1 MKTKKKIIL
10 TMIYDIKLF
19 PPVLSLCSILSDLNY
34 EVIYIGSC
42 SDDKILK
49 ELSSFGVKI
58 YKTNTYGGNGIK
70 RFFQQ
75 LKYRKHV
82 KDIIKKEYNKNDTY
96 IWLLH
101 TETSIL
107 FASLLGKY
115 NIIAH
120 LLEVNTANNKL
131 AYKILSPFAKLK
143 ERLSLANKI
152 ICCEYNRAHITQA
165 IYNLKTLP
173 YILPNKPY
181 TRNEETNRV
190 YHLSNDITHILEKYK
205 NKKIILYQGIFI
217 PERKLDDFIEAINTL
232 PEEYVLFLMGG
243 ENELYNKLKKQYS
256 SERIIFI
263 PFISAPNHLE
273 VTKKAYIGI
282 LTYIPDEHTIEQ
294 AINVLYCAPN
304 KLYEYSKFGIPMLAT
319 DLPALNFAFSQ
330 YKAGI
335 CVPLNPSYICEA
347 ILTID
352 KNYNQYSQESLKLYN
367 NVNMLNIVK
376 NILK

>member
-82 KDIIKKEYNKNDTY
+82 KNIIKKEYNKNNTY

-101 TETSIL
+101 TET
-107 FASLLGKY
+107 ASLFTNLLGQF
-115 NIIAH
+115 NIIVH
-120 LLEVNTANNKL
+120 LLEFKNPREKI
-131 AYKILSPFAKLK
+131 AYKILNPFSNINK
-143 ERLSLANKI
+143 RINLATKI
-152 ICCEYNRAHITQA
+152 VCCEYNRAHIAKA
-165 IYNLKTLP
+165 IYNLNSLP

-181 TRNEETNRV
+181 IKEIN
-190 YHLSNDITHILEKYK
+190 NDYYLPIEIKNKIEKYV
-205 NKKIILYQGIFI
+205 NKRIILYQGIFI
-217 PERKLDDFIEAINTL
+217 PERKLDDYINAMNYL
-232 PEEYVLFLMGG
+232 SDDYVMFLMG
-243 ENELYNKLKKQYS
+243 NQNNLYYELKKKYES
-256 SERIIFI
+256 DRIIFL
-263 PFISAPNHLE
+263 PFLSPPTHLE
-273 VTKKAYIGI
+273 ITRRAYIGI
-282 LTYIPDEHTIEQ
+282 LTYIPDEHTIDQ

-304 KLYEYSKFGIPMLAT
+304 KLYEYSMFGIPMIAN
-319 DLPALNFAFSQ
+319 DLPALRFAFSQ
-330 YKAGI
+330 NKGGI
-335 CVPLNPSYICEA
+335 CVKEMEAKQIATAINELN
-347 ILTID
+347 
-352 KNYNQYSQESLKLYN
+352 KNYNIYSQASYDLYN

-376 NILK
+376 EIIR